1 LPADQ
6 EVTVAPTNFE
16 PIVSAVRPR
25 AEPSALER
33 VPVKNLEFSM
43 QAVVDRVM
51 RALTLKHPISD
62 QEAEAIRREAT
73 EFAINL
79 LAKYKSQ
86 LAQRTL
92 SGASER

>member
-1 LPADQ
+1 
-6 EVTVAPTNFE
+6 
-16 PIVSAVRPR
+16 
-25 AEPSALER
+25 
-33 VPVKNLEFSM
+33 M

-73 EFAINL
+73 EFAIDL
-79 LAKYKSQ
+79 LAKYKNQ

-92 SGASER
+92 TGATER